1 MNQGLTVVIPCKN
14 ERLNIRECIESVRS
28 IADEILVADS
38 GSTDDTLAIVRRVG
52 GCGIV
57 EHSWTGYADFKE
69 WAVSQAKHP
78 WVFLVDADERV
89 TTELAAEIQGLLPA
103 PPDCLD
109 AYKVGFKTFFMG
121 RPLRFSNWNNL
132 AIRLVRRDRCTFARR
147 RVHEGMD
154 IDRRRTGRL
163 KSKLLHYSFW
173 SYDEFFDKY
182 VRYSK
187 LTADDMWERGRRTG
201 VLQLLVRP
209 FLRFFQLYVLRGGF
223 LDGLV
228 GIQVCILMAFFY
240 SFTKQARLWEME
252 YAVARPD
259 PEQDRQAEA
268 T

>member
-1 MNQGLTVVIPCKN
+1 MNQRLTVVIPCKN

-28 IADEILVADS
+28 IADQILVADS
-38 GSTDDTLAIVRRVG
+38 GSTDDTLEIVRRVG
-52 GCGIV
+52 GCEIV
-57 EHSWTGYADFKE
+57 EHAWTGYAAFKE
-69 WAVSQAKHP
+69 WAVSQATHP
-78 WVFLVDADERV
+78 WVLLVDADERV
-89 TTELAAEIQGLLPA
+89 SKELAAEIQELLSA
-103 PPDCLD
+103 PPEHID
-109 AYKVGFKTFFMG
+109 AYKVSFKAFFMG

-132 AIRLVRRDRCTFARR
+132 AIRLVRRDRCRFLER

-154 IDRRRTGRL
+154 IDPRRTGRL
-163 KSKLLHYSFW
+163 KGKLLHYSFW

-182 VRYSK
+182 LRYSK
-187 LTADDMWERGRRTG
+187 LTAEDMWERGRRTG

-228 GIQVCILMAFFY
+228 GIQVCILLAFFY

-259 PEQDRQAEA
+259 PEQDHRVEA